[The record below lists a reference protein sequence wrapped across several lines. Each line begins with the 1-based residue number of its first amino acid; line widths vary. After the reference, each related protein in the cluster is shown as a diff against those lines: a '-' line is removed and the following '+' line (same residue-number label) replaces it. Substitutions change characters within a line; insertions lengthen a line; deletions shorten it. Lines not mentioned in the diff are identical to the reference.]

1 MSGEHSSGKAG
12 EPDLFRDTWVRYLG
26 YANEVG
32 ESFRPLYP
40 RFVVPSYGV
49 AFAYVGA
56 DAVHKTILAK
66 MNGEKTSSI
75 MRTGVDVLLWQTL
88 ASVLIPGKV
97 INLVT
102 SSAVKLFQ
110 SDLKVM
116 KSLSH
121 SVRVWSPTMIG
132 LATIPFIIQPID
144 NAVDFLFDNTLRKW
158 WVPENSESG
167 TGAAPSPKNA
177 I

>member
-1 MSGEHSSGKAG
+1 MNGDHSSNKSG

-32 ESFRPLYP
+32 ESFRPVYP
-40 RFVVPSYGV
+40 KFVVPSYGI

-56 DAVHKTILAK
+56 DAVHKTIIAK
-66 MNGEKTSSI
+66 MNGESTSSLI
-75 MRTGVDVLLWQTL
+75 RTGVDVLLWQTL

-102 SSAVKLFQ
+102 GSALKLFQ
-110 SDLKVM
+110 SDLKIM
-116 KSLSH
+116 KGLPH
-121 SVRVWSPTMIG
+121 SIRVWSPTFIG

-144 NAVDFLFDNTLRKW
+144 NAVDMLFDNTMRKW
-158 WVPENSESG
+158 WVPEDSDA
-167 TGAAPSPKNA
+167 GASKPKSA